1 MLLRSGPM
9 SASRPPAT
17 PALALASVLAGAT
30 ALASETLWT
39 RLLGLVLGHELLGV
53 LAVLAG
59 FFAGLALGAALVHG
73 RAERLARP
81 ARVFAGLQMVVALLA
96 LVAPWLLHALA
107 ATLPRWLGLEP
118 GLVPRLLITTTL
130 LLPATLCLGASLPIL
145 IAAARTHEHDDARL
159 LARLYACDTLGAT
172 LGVLLTIYV
181 ALPRLG
187 VVWTS
192 VVIAA
197 FALAAAGVALL
208 VDVPR
213 AEAGGEMRA
222 PERAAIEAASGDPDD
237 GLLRERWLLYVAFG
251 VTGLLGLG
259 LEVVGVRVL
268 AQVVSGTL
276 YSFADLL
283 AVWLLGTA
291 LGSALHA
298 KLSERLLA
306 RRPVTVLVLLLV
318 ALAIVV
324 ALAAGT
330 AANAIAL
337 LDWLAS
343 PTATFVRRQLAELA
357 LALAVFGPATVLMGM
372 VFAHLLALLAAP
384 SGAEARPRPVGI
396 ALAINGLCSA
406 AAPLVI
412 GLVVLGRVDYAQTW
426 AAIAWGYL
434 LLALALG
441 WARRFAPRVLALL
454 ALVGLLGLATGGSMA
469 SSLVLG
475 PDEDEGWVL
484 VEQREAALGV
494 VRVSE
499 TTNPPGSPA
508 RPLRRLAIDRHF
520 RMGGALAIGDRRMG
534 HIPLLLAGD
543 LSGARVLFLGLGTGA
558 TAGTA
563 LAYEVEHV
571 EAVELIGEVVDMLPH
586 FSSINANIADDP
598 RATIV
603 VADARRYLLAEGEQH
618 RVIVADLF
626 HPARDGAASL
636 YAREHFEA
644 VRARLDARGVFVQW
658 LPLHQLDEA
667 GLALIVRTFLAVFPD
682 AHAWLGLYNV
692 ETPALA
698 LIGSVEPLVIDAD
711 RLAARLTT
719 LRPLLDELALG
730 DLRDLLGGY
739 VLDREGLEQLGGQGP
754 LHDDLRPRLD
764 FVAARATIGPT
775 RGLDTVTRL
784 LALRRAW
791 PDGLVV
797 SRDPATH
804 AELRAA
810 SGRFADALALYI
822 EGEGL
827 RLHAALAG
835 EGRTRAQLE
844 PYLAAYVLEPEF
856 VPPRPWLYAAAL
868 ADPALAE
875 WILPTM
881 LERTPDEPRV
891 HRAWLAHLARS
902 QQLDRFNLALADARA
917 RLGGDFD
924 PGVQPVAK

>member
-9 SASRPPAT
+9 SASRLPAT

-30 ALASETLWT
+30 ALACETLWT
-39 RLLGLVLGHELLGV
+39 RLLALVLGHELLGV

-59 FFAGLALGAALVHG
+59 FFAGLALGAALVHA

-81 ARVFAGLQMVVALLA
+81 GRVFAGLQMVVALLA
-96 LVAPWLLHALA
+96 LAAPWLLHALTA
-107 ATLPRWLGLEP
+107 ALPRWLGLEP
-118 GLVPRLLITTTL
+118 GLAPRLLITTTL

-145 IAAARTHEHDDARL
+145 IAAARTHAHDDARL

-172 LGVLLTIYV
+172 LGVLLTIHV

-187 VVWTS
+187 VVWSS

-197 FALAAAGVALL
+197 LALAAAGVALL

-213 AEAGGEMRA
+213 AAAGGHLRA
-222 PERAAIEAASGDPDD
+222 RATIHAASGDPDD

-298 KLSERLLA
+298 RLSERLLA
-306 RRPVTVLVLLLV
+306 RRPATALVLLLV
-318 ALAIVV
+318 ALAIVT
-324 ALAAGT
+324 ALAAGA
-330 AANAIAL
+330 AANAVAL

-343 PTATFVRRQLAELA
+343 PTSTFVRRQLAELA
-357 LALAVFGPATVLMGM
+357 LALAVFGPATILMGM

-384 SGAEARPRPVGI
+384 SDAEAAPRPVGI

-406 AAPLVI
+406 AAPIVI

-469 SSLVLG
+469 SSLALG

-484 VEQREAALGV
+484 VEQREAALGL

-603 VADARRYLLAEGEQH
+603 VADARRYLLAAGEQH

-739 VLDREGLEQLGGQGP
+739 VLDRAGLEQLGGEGP

-810 SGRFADALALYI
+810 SGRFADALALYL

-856 VPPRPWLYAAAL
+856 MPPRPWLYAAAL

-902 QQLDRFNLALADARA
+902 QQLDRFNLALADART
-917 RLGGDFD
+917 RLGEDFD
-924 PGVQPVAK
+924 AGVQPVVK